1 MGLGI
6 VEIGIIAVVLCFWI
20 GGNIARKA
28 GFSRW
33 LSLLLLV
40 PLVSIVIIWMFAF
53 SPWPNATRAP

>member
-1 MGLGI
+1 MALGI
-6 VEIGIIAVVLCFWI
+6 VETGIIAVVLCFWI

-40 PLVSIVIIWMFAF
+40 PIVNIVVIWMFAF
-53 SPWPNATRAP
+53 SSWPNATRAP

>member
-1 MGLGI
+1 MTALGI
-6 VEIGIIAVVLCFWI
+6 VEISILAAVLCFWI

-40 PLVSIVIIWMFAF
+40 PLVNIVIIWMFAF
-53 SPWPNATRAP
+53 SPWPSARQA

>member
-6 VEIGIIAVVLCFWI
+6 IEFSIVAVVLCFWI

-40 PLVSIVIIWMFAF
+40 PLVNIVIIWMFAF
-53 SPWPNATRAP
+53 SNWPNARRA